1 MTYSLYPLQYS
12 SSIICPGALNCRAA
26 VLLLGVVILLHII
39 PPCSSLL
46 SVARSWVCLGFAA
59 HQSSCHLG
67 FSCRFAACHPSL
79 LPGYWFT
86 TSHQVWVYHRDVS
99 FGNFALAFGLRGS
112 CSALAYDWTCDA
124 LSSCLHYRFTP
135 CPLLARLGERI
146 PTAVPVDS
154 AGVSVPVAHY
164 SNLLTTFGKT
174 KLCLSSLVNA

>member
-1 MTYSLYPLQYS
+1 MRDPCFVSQKEHDACQPCLVTYSLYPLQYN

-67 FSCRFAACHPSL
+67 FSCRFTACHPSL

-86 TSHQVWVYHRDVS
+86 TSHQAWVYHRDVS
-99 FGNFALAFGLRGS
+99 LGNFALAFELRRE
-112 CSALAYDWTCDA
+112 A
-124 LSSCLHYRFTP
+124 RFRRKAAKFAIAST
-135 CPLLARLGERI
+135 
-146 PTAVPVDS
+146 
-154 AGVSVPVAHY
+154 
-164 SNLLTTFGKT
+164 
-174 KLCLSSLVNA
+174 